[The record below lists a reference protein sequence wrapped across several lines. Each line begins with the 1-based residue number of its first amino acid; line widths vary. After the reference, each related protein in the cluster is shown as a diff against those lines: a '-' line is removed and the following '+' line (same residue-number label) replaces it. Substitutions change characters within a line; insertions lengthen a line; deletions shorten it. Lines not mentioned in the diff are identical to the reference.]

1 MIWPNASS
9 VKDNP
14 HKLIRIPTVFFSS
27 RRLWRHLLIHKKYK
41 LLSRFHLVGILKLSP
56 KRNNHGIINHKQ
68 KSRTTKRGAKESGWM
83 APKSQFEVPN
93 YFGSRNNWKIHQ
105 VRRRADFRHRE
116 AARCYSGC
124 RFVSGA
130 IYYLCV
136 LRWSQN
142 ATTEKLYP
150 TRKYALTDL
159 FRIRSAKVAKHVLV
173 GNDVEEGY
181 YFMIIITSLK

>member
-1 MIWPNASS
+1 MHHQLRTTHTN
-9 VKDNP
+9 
-14 HKLIRIPTVFFSS
+14 
-27 RRLWRHLLIHKKYK
+27 LLEFLQFLVVEDFEGIYLFTKKHK

-159 FRIRSAKVAKHVLV
+159 FVFRIRSSKVAEHVLV